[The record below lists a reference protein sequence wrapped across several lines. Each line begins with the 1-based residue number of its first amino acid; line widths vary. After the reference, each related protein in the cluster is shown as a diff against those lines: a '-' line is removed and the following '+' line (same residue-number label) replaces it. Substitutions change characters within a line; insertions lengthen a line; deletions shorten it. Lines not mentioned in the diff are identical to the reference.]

1 MQNDM
6 QSFIESIEIYRERQ
20 KDGHYVKAINFNFPV
35 SYNGELVTT
44 ISPLKET
51 TVETVILLSRKDVH
65 ERIKFDVNVDDLFK

>member
-1 MQNDM
+1 MTDMEKKTFM
-6 QSFIESIEIYRERQ
+6 QSFIESIEIYHERQ

-51 TVETVILLSRKDVH
+51 TVEMQERLRKEDNAH
-65 ERIKFDVNVDDLFK
+65 G